1 MGEHWQKLKLV
12 ESASSSVSV
21 TRDEPEFCFDE
32 RLDDGTV
39 VGWHSHE
46 FAQVLSPAN
55 GSVAL
60 FARKW
65 LCILPQSHAALIPA
79 RMAHTVIASETA
91 SLRTV
96 CFSPDG
102 RTFKVDAGARPTI
115 RRVPQNAAKGEG
127 GLSSHTLI
135 EPFVEIAPSEGSD
148 EVRINAFLA
157 GVPIPEDRRAR
168 PIAFR
173 LAGALEDH
181 RTLKE
186 WGDALGASE
195 RTLSRIF
202 QDEVGMSFRAWQLRL
217 QVAGAI
223 AALLSGNSVKRAAN
237 TVGYANPSA
246 FVAAF
251 KAATGQSP
259 LQYVQDAHW
268 D

>member
-12 ESASSSVSV
+12 ESASTNVSV
-21 TRDEPEFCFDE
+21 TQDEPEFSFDE

-55 GSVAL
+55 GAVAL

-65 LCILPQSHAALIPA
+65 LCILPQSHAAFIPA
-79 RMAHTVIASETA
+79 GMAHTVIVSETV

-96 CFSPDG
+96 CISPDG
-102 RTFKVDAGARPTI
+102 ISIKAEAGGRPII
-115 RRVPQNAAKGEG
+115 RRVAVDAANPDGRVDAQ
-127 GLSSHTLI
+127 TLLVPFLEAE
-135 EPFVEIAPSEGSD
+135 EPGRKD

-157 GVPIPEDRRAR
+157 GVPIPVDRRAR

-173 LAGALEDH
+173 LAAALQDH

-186 WGDALGASE
+186 WGDVLGASE

-202 QDEVGMSFRAWQLRL
+202 QEEVGMSFRAWQLRL

-223 AALLSGNSVKRAAN
+223 AALLSGNSVKSAAN
-237 TVGYANPSA
+237 AAGYASPSA

-259 LQYVQDAHW
+259 LQYVKDVGW